1 MRNKHYT
8 PSLSRFLVRALYHEA
23 KAQNLPMTRLA
34 NQIVEAGLRGTGGWQ
49 KAQEHE
55 SALREGATQYHTEY
69 RQSPSNPGSFSINQ
83 RTQ

>member
-55 SALREGATQYHTEY
+55 SAGEGQYHNARLTG
-69 RQSPSNPGSFSINQ
+69 RNIKGHNDH
-83 RTQ
+83 T

>member
-23 KAQNLPMTRLA
+23 KAQNLPMTKLA
-34 NQIVEAGLRGTGGWQ
+34 NQIVEAGLRGTGGWH

-55 SALREGATQYHTEY
+55 SAGEGPISQGPVNWARH
-69 RQSPSNPGSFSINQ
+69 Q